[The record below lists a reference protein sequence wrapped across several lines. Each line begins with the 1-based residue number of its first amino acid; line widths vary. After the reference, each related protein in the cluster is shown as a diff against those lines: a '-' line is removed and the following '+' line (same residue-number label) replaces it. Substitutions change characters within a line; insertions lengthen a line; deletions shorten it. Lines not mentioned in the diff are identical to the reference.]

1 MKKST
6 MIIIGIASAV
16 VVLIGTIY
24 LTSSYTLKAHE
35 RAQEKAFERD
45 REKVIGKRV
54 PSGRDEMLEKYQ
66 AIADEIKAAKEKDKK
81 K

>member
-6 MIIIGIASAV
+6 MIIIGIAAAV

-35 RAQEKAFERD
+35 RAQEKAFE
-45 REKVIGKRV
+45 
-54 PSGRDEMLEKYQ
+54 LEKKEGFEQ
-66 AIADEIKAAKEKDKK
+66 RRKEAEEINKK
-81 K
+81 YGVIQ